1 MSKKLREQIPVCFVS
16 VFCAIQNLFW
26 LSSGFWITLKC
37 SPLGQHRLWFLH
49 THWKKVYG
57 IWLDWKFYLKKKNLG
72 LKEESKWNTS
82 SCLSCKTKTILM
94 IFPFSKWW
102 QVASAGEA
110 GRWRDRGGGGK
121 DHWTG
126 WPRPSLSHL
135 FFSEDLCWTV
145 SHLLAVVAMAVDV
158 HAPHSD

>member
-37 SPLGQHRLWFLH
+37 SPLGQAQTLISSCTLEKIIWNMIRL
-49 THWKKVYG
+49 KV
-57 IWLDWKFYLKKKNLG
+57 LLKKKNLG

-82 SCLSCKTKTILM
+82 SCLNCKTKTILI

-102 QVASAGEA
+102 QVASAREA
-110 GRWRDRGGGGK
+110 GRWRDRGGAGK

-135 FFSEDLCWTV
+135 FFSEDLCRTV